1 MGDHRMKKVWIV
13 TIDPDRSPPGEAVIA
28 DLRRA
33 GFHVD
38 QVLAGIGAVVGRGTD
53 AVAEKI
59 RRVPGVTDVSIDL
72 PVDIGPPGS
81 PVS

>member
-1 MGDHRMKKVWIV
+1 MADRQKKVWIV
-13 TIDPDRSPPGEAVIA
+13 TLDPARSPSGEAIVA
-28 DLRRA
+28 DLERV

-38 QVLAGIGAVVGRGTD
+38 QVLTNIGAVIGKGTD

-81 PVS
+81 AVS

>member
-1 MGDHRMKKVWIV
+1 MSDRRKKAWIV
-13 TIDPDRSPPGEAVIA
+13 TLDPARLSGDALVA
-28 DLRRA
+28 DLKRV

-38 QVLAGIGAVVGRGTD
+38 QVLTGIGAVTGKGTD

-72 PVDIGPPGS
+72 PVDAGPPGS

>member
-1 MGDHRMKKVWIV
+1 MADHEKKVWIV
-13 TIDPDRSPPGEAVIA
+13 TIDPDRSRPRDAIIA
-28 DLRRA
+28 DLTRV
-33 GFHVD
+33 GFHID
-38 QVLAGIGAVVGRGTD
+38 QVLSNIGAIVGKGTD

-59 RRVPGVTDVSIDL
+59 RHVPGVTDISIDL

>member
-1 MGDHRMKKVWIV
+1 MADRKERVWIV
-13 TIDPDRSPPGEAVIA
+13 TLEPDRSISDDALIA
-28 DLRRA
+28 ELKRV

-38 QVLAGIGAVVGRGTD
+38 QVLTSIGSVIGRGTD

-59 RRVPGVTDVSIDL
+59 RRVPGVTNVSIDL

>member
-1 MGDHRMKKVWIV
+1 MADRQKKKVWIV
-13 TIDPDRSPPGEAVIA
+13 TIDPDRSPPGEAMIA
-28 DLRRA
+28 DLERV

-38 QVLAGIGAVVGRGTD
+38 QVLAGIGAVVGKGTD

-59 RRVPGVTDVSIDL
+59 RGVPGVTDVSIDL
-72 PVDIGPPGS
+72 PVDVGPPGS